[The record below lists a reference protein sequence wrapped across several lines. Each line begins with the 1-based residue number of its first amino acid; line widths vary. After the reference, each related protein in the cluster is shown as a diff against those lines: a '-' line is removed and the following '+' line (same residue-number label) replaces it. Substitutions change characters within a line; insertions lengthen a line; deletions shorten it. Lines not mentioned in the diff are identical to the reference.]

1 MITKYF
7 EYFIWILR
15 DQSFISNRFST
26 FARFSH
32 KSLKNNFKTALQQK
46 HYNCDAPMSSFIVP
60 HFENSEHLTLITEK
74 HIKNL
79 EGFETVTC
87 LQNNI
92 SKEEEPWMKDED
104 KALLRHFLGVARW
117 RSPGGCMTYVEW
129 GSGGSTLWALEYAE
143 RVLSI
148 ENHPKWCRSMLRH
161 PRIQCAIGICFLS
174 FTQNWTFLT
183 ANLLHLY
190 RFVTRSLIWPQWGYT
205 KTRINCF
212 KIVFWGKHTR

>member
-1 MITKYF
+1 
-7 EYFIWILR
+7 
-15 DQSFISNRFST
+15 
-26 FARFSH
+26 
-32 KSLKNNFKTALQQK
+32 
-46 HYNCDAPMSSFIVP
+46 MSSFIVP

-74 HIKNL
+74 HVKTL

-129 GSGGSTLWALEYAE
+129 GSGGSTLWALEYAK

-161 PRIQCAIGICFLS
+161 PRIQCAIGNCFLS
-174 FTQNWTFLT
+174 FTQNIFDRQFHTIKIVQVCYKIVNLT
-183 ANLLHLY
+183 YVKLHLNTHY
-190 RFVTRSLIWPQWGYT
+190 FFRNSFGEYITSRVAESAIW
-205 KTRINCF
+205 RAI
-212 KIVFWGKHTR
+212 